1 MALLEAMMD
10 GTLHIDGR
18 VSDAMVVRAM
28 RAVAIDG
35 LGMPADFVRR
45 TRVPQVLVDLLREHP
60 CPHGQGNIRLPFGF
74 SVCTCCLDPHMNTP
88 ARLMMAHKDVE
99 GAKRYVLAGTDDA
112 VVERN
117 GSTLLSLA
125 INCAKPEF
133 CEWLLTDVHVDAA
146 YTARALVS
154 APDQFGMTP
163 LMKAAEKGYV
173 PVVNAILAIV
183 DVENVIAVDE
193 DGFSALSNAAH
204 AGWHKVI
211 KALLKYL
218 KAHLSQKEFLAH
230 VNLANKEGETALCH
244 ATVTHTPDGP
254 AQKPPG
260 GADLCVSVLAAAG
273 AEFTRHCR
281 RHPSCKAMMCS
292 DKRCRKVCNL
302 PSRRETKENIPCASC
317 GARGA
322 KHKCSGCRLVSYC
335 NRSCQ
340 KEHWKAHK
348 AACREAND
356 RNTGLRPISAVD
368 DKGAWRPISDAADGP
383 LAS

>member
-35 LGMPADFVRR
+35 LGMPADHIRH

-60 CPHGQGNIRLPFGF
+60 CPHGHGNISLPFGF
-74 SVCTCCLDPHMNTP
+74 SVCGCCLDPCMNTP
-88 ARLMMAHKDVE
+88 ARLMMAHVDVE
-99 GAKRYVLAGTDDA
+99 GAKRYVLSSTDDA
-112 VVERN
+112 IVERN

-125 INCAKPEF
+125 INNAKPEF

-146 YTARALVS
+146 YKAQALVS

-163 LMKAAEKGYV
+163 LMKAAHKGYL
-173 PVVNAILAIV
+173 PVVIAILAIV

-193 DGFSALSNAAH
+193 DGFSALSNAAD

-211 KALLKYL
+211 KTLLKYL
-218 KAHLSQKEFLAH
+218 KSRLSQEEFLAH
-230 VNLANKEGETALCH
+230 VNLANKNGETALCR
-244 ATVTHTPDGP
+244 ATLTHTPDGP

-281 RHPSCKAMMCS
+281 RTHPACKAMMCS
-292 DKRCRKVCNL
+292 DKRCRKVCDL
-302 PSRRETKENIPCASC
+302 PSRREMKENIPCASC

-322 KHKCSGCRLVSYC
+322 KHKCSGCKLVSYC

-340 KEHWKAHK
+340 KKHWKAHK

-356 RNTGLRPISAVD
+356 PNTGLRVISAL
-368 DKGAWRPISDAADGP
+368 DKGWRPISDAADGP
-383 LAS
+383 LAR